1 MNKLFE
7 NWRKYL
13 NEGGA
18 LGHYDTDVDGD
29 QDTDVQDVLK
39 VAQAAADPHAEEE
52 IGGIEAA
59 LGLFGVDHT
68 NPRRE
73 ELAREIYEKGFR
85 DDEMP
90 EEGEDLEWLKNTAEA
105 MGVKIEPA
113 GHWGRDYPGKP
124 PKVSREESDEL
135 ARGMRAKRRSDAAA
149 IAAGKGVMDPYSTG
163 YDED

>member
-1 MNKLFE
+1 MQKLFE

-105 MGVKIEPA
+105 MGVEIKVA
-113 GHWGRDYPGKP
+113 GYSP
-124 PKVSREESDEL
+124 ST
-135 ARGMRAKRRSDAAA
+135 ARGDGAFSGRPMAKWERERNKNIRARAAD
-149 IAAGKGVMDPYSTG
+149 IAAERGVMDPYSTG
-163 YDED
+163 YEED